1 MVYDGLNYFYE
12 QALGVERVNGSY
24 RQNQRDEGGGL
35 VTNFLETCEIY
46 HLDGLKGLMIKSK
59 GQFRSEMTS
68 EAILRSKL
76 PRGCPKL
83 LLEAPYS
90 EHGQNSGPL
99 CHPGK
104 WPSSR
109 E

>member
-1 MVYDGLNYFYE
+1 MPGIKCQHVPASHKGFLR
-12 QALGVERVNGSY
+12 ASAHGAERVNGSY
-24 RQNQRDEGGGL
+24 WQNQRDEGGGL

-76 PRGCPKL
+76 PRGCLK
-83 LLEAPYS
+83 
-90 EHGQNSGPL
+90 
-99 CHPGK
+99 
-104 WPSSR
+104 
-109 E
+109 